1 MITISK
7 FSNTIEYSLK
17 TTLDSSGITK
27 LQSELRNVQNEI
39 RRMQNLELIPKGKS
53 QEALRQIS
61 TIEKALSSAFNS
73 SLGMLDNKKFAS
85 ILSSNNISI
94 QSMAKSFDTVGAK
107 GQIAFN
113 NVLGRLGQV
122 DVGLKSISKTTDKVF
137 NTIGNTVRWGV
148 VASGF
153 QGMMNALHE
162 SVEYVKDLDRSLTDI
177 MMVTDY
183 SRQQMNEYA
192 KSASE
197 AAKAIGSTTVSMTD
211 ATLVFAQQGFDI
223 PEASAL
229 AERSTKLANASQQQ
243 TSVTSDQITAMM
255 NAYGIEDNI
264 AEIDKS
270 LDSWAE
276 VANVSA
282 ADVKEIAVGFQ
293 KAGSTA
299 NTVGVSMDQL
309 NAQIATIESVTR
321 EAPENIGNGLK
332 TLYAR
337 FADID
342 MGETLEDGVDLGQ
355 VTQALDKVGVT
366 VLDAEGKMNNVGDI
380 MEELMDVWSTL
391 DMTQK
396 NAIATTLAGK
406 YQLSRFEALMN
417 RSDLYEQYKD
427 SSANAEGTL
436 DVMNEKYVNSL
447 QGKMNSLQ
455 ASFEG
460 VINNVLETDDFYE
473 IIEALTE
480 VIDLFDDL
488 IDAIGGGGQ
497 ALAAFG
503 AIATKTFSKN
513 ISAGITNTVSNIKMN
528 KQRSDNVAYNNLMLQ
543 DLGASEGLL
552 KNEKSS
558 QRILDFINKS
568 NQFDEVL
575 TTEQL
580 EVKNKILTDIVNAE
594 NELVAS
600 EAELEARVEATNIA
614 YRARTG
620 LNEDLITKDGD
631 KYNFAELANVERDLG
646 GDAIASKR
654 WLQENE
660 DLDKLDIKLTEI
672 QHSVSIF
679 EQIQEEAVQNGIADW
694 HKYEKALD
702 QVEKDIDSLAHEGD
716 LLGQHFTKIQDL
728 YLDFQKAV
736 ESGSGTEEIKELA
749 EQFRKATKEA
759 NELVRTVQEGGIL
772 TSNSGQQ
779 LEKTAEG
786 RRVQANYENDKGDN
800 FINTGNTQKTIDDAI
815 NAAAAIGQL
824 AFAVESFHSLGSI

>member
-1 MITISK
+1 MSK

-39 RRMQNLELIPKGKS
+39 RRMQNLELIPKGQS
-53 QEALRQIS
+53 QEALRQIN
-61 TIEKALSSAFNS
+61 TIEQALSKAFNP
-73 SLGMLDNKKFAS
+73 SLGMLDNRKFAS

-94 QSMAKSFDTVGAK
+94 QSMAKSFDAVGTK

-153 QGMMNALHE
+153 QSVMNSMHE
-162 SVEYVKDLDRSLTDI
+162 SVEYVKELDRSLTDI

-192 KSASE
+192 KSANE
-197 AAKAIGSTTVSMTD
+197 AAKAIGGTTVAMTD

-243 TSVTSDQITAMM
+243 TAVTSDQITAMM

-264 AEIDKS
+264 AAIDKS

-337 FADID
+337 FADIG

-355 VTQALDKVGVT
+355 VTKTLDKVGVT
-366 VLDAEGKMNNVGDI
+366 VLDAEGKMNDVGDI
-380 MEELMDVWSTL
+380 MEQLMGVWSTL

-417 RSDLYEQYKD
+417 RSDLYEEYKT
-427 SSANAEGTL
+427 SSENAEGTL
-436 DVMNEKYVNSL
+436 DVMNDKYVNSL

-455 ASFEG
+455 ASFES
-460 VINNVLETDDFYE
+460 VINNVLETDDFYGV
-473 IIEALTE
+473 IDALTE

-497 ALAAFG
+497 ALLAFG
-503 AIATKTFSKN
+503 SIATKTFSKN
-513 ISAGITNTVSNIKMN
+513 MAAGITNTISNVKMN
-528 KQRSDNVAYNNLMLQ
+528 KQRQDNVAYNNQMLK
-543 DLGASEGLL
+543 DLGASEDTL
-552 KNEKSS
+552 NNQESS
-558 QRILDFINKS
+558 KKILDFINQS

-580 EVKNKILTDIVNAE
+580 EAKNKILQDMVRAE

-600 EAELEARVEATNIA
+600 EAELQARVEATNIA

-620 LNEDLITKDGD
+620 LDEDVITEEDGN
-631 KYNFAELANVERDLG
+631 YNFSELEKIEKDLG

-654 WLQENE
+654 
-660 DLDKLDIKLTEI
+660 
-672 QHSVSIF
+672 
-679 EQIQEEAVQNGIADW
+679 
-694 HKYEKALD
+694 
-702 QVEKDIDSLAHEGD
+702 
-716 LLGQHFTKIQDL
+716 
-728 YLDFQKAV
+728 
-736 ESGSGTEEIKELA
+736 
-749 EQFRKATKEA
+749 
-759 NELVRTVQEGGIL
+759 
-772 TSNSGQQ
+772 
-779 LEKTAEG
+779 
-786 RRVQANYENDKGDN
+786 
-800 FINTGNTQKTIDDAI
+800 
-815 NAAAAIGQL
+815 
-824 AFAVESFHSLGSI
+824 